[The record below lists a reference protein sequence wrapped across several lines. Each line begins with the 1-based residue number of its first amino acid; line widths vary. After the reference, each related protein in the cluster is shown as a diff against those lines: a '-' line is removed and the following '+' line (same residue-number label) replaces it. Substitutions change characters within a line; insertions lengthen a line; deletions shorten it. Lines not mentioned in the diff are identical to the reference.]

1 MFKNSAR
8 FLHNFVTNPL
18 YAKSTL
24 VPKEVFPM
32 YQDDH
37 NDRSQ
42 YEYHY
47 SYRTPR
53 PSAEPVF
60 EQTVVDYVPRKRH
73 SLGKRIVAG
82 VLCGVLLLTGAFG
95 VGWHVS
101 KNAAR
106 AESTSQLAVSE
117 RPKTEV
123 NTVKVTGGEKLS
135 FSEIYAANVDSC
147 VSINVSST
155 SYNYFGQV
163 VQSAS
168 SGSGFIITSDGY
180 IVTNYHVIS
189 GGTSVTVTLNNG
201 TTYDAQV
208 IGGEED
214 YDIAVL
220 KVDPGETEL
229 QSVVIGQSANL
240 LVGEDV
246 LAIGNP
252 LGELTFSLS
261 EGIVSCLNREINVDG
276 TPFNMIQIS
285 AAVNSGNSGGPLFNT
300 YGEVVGIVSAKYSS
314 SSSGTSVEGL
324 GFAIPM
330 DDVLYMIRDIME
342 NGQVT
347 TRPYLG
353 IMAAYDS
360 QSERSGVKSG
370 VYIESILEGGPAEQ
384 AGLQAG
390 DVITMIGVSTITD
403 RSDISALSKSYRAG
417 DTVTVTYVRD
427 GQVYTTTLTFGST
440 ADAPE
445 TTSQQEQQPN
455 YPNYG
460 YGGSLDDFFD
470 FYFGGGRSGSSGNA
484 A

>member
-1 MFKNSAR
+1 MF
-8 FLHNFVTNPL
+8 
-18 YAKSTL
+18 
-24 VPKEVFPM
+24 
-32 YQDDH
+32 QDDH
-37 NDRSQ
+37 NDKSQ

-47 SYRTPR
+47 SYRTLNNR
-53 PSAEPVF
+53 TEPIYTAPAV
-60 EQTVVDYVPRKRH
+60 EYIPKKKRH
-73 SLGKRIVAG
+73 AKRIIA
-82 VLCGVLLLTGAFG
+82 LILFGVLLTGGAFG
-95 VGWHVS
+95 AGWFLH
-101 KNAAR
+101 KNTN
-106 AESTSQLAVSE
+106 STGSDTTQISVTE
-117 RPKTEV
+117 RPKVDVT
-123 NTVKVTGGEKLS
+123 TVKVGGGEKLS

-155 SYNYFGQV
+155 GYNYFGQV

-189 GGTSVTVTLNNG
+189 GGTNVSVTLNNG
-201 TTYDAQV
+201 TTYEAQV

-220 KVDPGETEL
+220 KVDPGETAL
-229 QSVVIGQSANL
+229 QSVIIGQSSNL
-240 LVGEDV
+240 LVGEDI

-285 AAVNSGNSGGPLFNT
+285 AAVNSGNSGGPLFNS
-300 YGEVVGIVSAKYSS
+300 YGEVIGIVSAKYSS
-314 SSSGTSVEGL
+314 SSSGASVEGL
-324 GFAIPM
+324 GFAIPI

-360 QSERSGVKSG
+360 QSSRSGVRSG
-370 VYIESILEGGPAEQ
+370 VYIESVIEGGPAEA

-390 DVITMIGVSTITD
+390 DVITMIGTTTIND
-403 RSDISALSKSYRAG
+403 RSDISSLSKSYHAG
-417 DTVTVTYVRD
+417 DTVSVTYVRNRE
-427 GQVYTTTLTFGST
+427 VYTTTLTFGST

-445 TTSQQEQQPN
+445 TTSQQSQQT

-460 YGGSLDDFFD
+460 YGGNLDDFFD
-470 FYFGGGRSGSSGNA
+470 FYFGGRGNNGDSGNA